1 MHKRTRVGFT
11 LLGICFLL
19 FTLSQPNLLAQQ
31 SGPPYEIDV
40 STNLVYYDGPG
51 FNPQKHILDIFAPK
65 EVPNAPVLLFIHG
78 GGWRTGDKNI
88 YPFLGR
94 AFAQQGF
101 VTVNIS
107 YRLSPEVQHPAH
119 IQDVARAFAWVYKNI
134 AQYGGNPKQ
143 LFVTGHSAGGHLTA
157 LLALNKKYLQAEGL
171 STDLIKAALP
181 ISGIFNISNI
191 GGADIFTS
199 DPELRRDASPINF
212 VSEKQSPFYLIYAQN
227 DIPTLDTQAIDLA
240 KLLQQKGTE
249 AKTLNVPNRD
259 HISIIGSI
267 GIPGDLTTES
277 IVKFLQDHLK

>member
-1 MHKRTRVGFT
+1 MHKLTRGGFT
-11 LLGICFLL
+11 LLGMALLL
-19 FTLSQPNLLAQQ
+19 FTLSHSNLLAQQ
-31 SGPPYEIDV
+31 SGPPYEVDV
-40 STNLVYYDGPG
+40 VTNLVYYNGPG
-51 FNPQKHILDIFAPK
+51 FNPQKHILDIFMPK
-65 EVPNAPVLLFIHG
+65 EVPNAPVLMFIHG
-78 GGWRTGDKNI
+78 GGWRSGDKSI

-94 AFAQQGF
+94 TFAQQGF

-134 AQYGGNPKQ
+134 APYGGNPKQ

-181 ISGIFNISNI
+181 ISGIFSLSDI

-199 DPELRRDASPINF
+199 DPELRRDAAPINF
-212 VSEKQSPFYLIYAQN
+212 VRDAQPPFYLIFAQN
-227 DIPTLDTQAIDLA
+227 DIPTLDRQALDLA

-259 HISIIGSI
+259 HISIIVSI
-267 GIPGDLTTES
+267 GLPGDLTTES
-277 IVKFLQDHLK
+277 IVKFVQEHLK